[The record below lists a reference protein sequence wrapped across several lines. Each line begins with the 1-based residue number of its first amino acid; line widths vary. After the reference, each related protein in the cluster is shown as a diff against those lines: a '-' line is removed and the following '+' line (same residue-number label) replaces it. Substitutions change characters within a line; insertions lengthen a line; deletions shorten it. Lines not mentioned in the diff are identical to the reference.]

1 MIGNSQCALA
11 ILERGSVVRSIL
23 ADVNDSRHAGQVYD
37 ASIMAFRPQRMSFT
51 STKSAIPWDLAEEG
65 LPGAR
70 PTSVSSIASIG
81 SSTSNY
87 SSTPT
92 IATSIGS
99 RGSSYLTH
107 QRMRSNQPPPPV
119 FKYLPTEIYDC
130 ILQQLRVVH
139 TRPNTES
146 CATCYTRDLCN
157 LALTSRAWD
166 RAVRPQLYVLSV
178 QPFEK
183 NANL

>member
-1 MIGNSQCALA
+1 MIGKLSPNALFWFPQDCV
-11 ILERGSVVRSIL
+11 EWKGTL
-23 ADVNDSRHAGQVYD
+23 ADSSDARHVGQVYD
-37 ASIMAFRPQRMSFT
+37 ASIMAFRPQRMSLA

-65 LPGAR
+65 LPGVR
-70 PTSVSSIASIG
+70 PTSISTIASVA

-87 SSTPT
+87 SSAPT

-99 RGSSYLTH
+99 RGSYYTTH

-139 TRPNTES
+139 MRPNTQS
-146 CATCYTRDLCN
+146 CATCYTRDLYN

-166 RAVRPQLYVLSV
+166 RAVRVQL
-178 QPFEK
+178 
-183 NANL
+183 